1 MSPIN
6 PSQSAH
12 HIIAT
17 RPVSFTLTQ
26 VRWSLAAALVTLL
39 LVPIALR
46 VHPGLNAEY
55 FSTLAS
61 NATPVVTGIDDELST
76 QQIERRWPDLAP
88 AEFRVRWFG
97 YIALPADG
105 TYTFSLTADDGAAL
119 AIDGATL
126 IDTGAGRGTFTKS
139 AQAQFTGGLHAVAV
153 EYRQSGGD
161 YAFDWSWARG
171 DGVLSPVPAWRLAP
185 RRGDWPRQAFAHA
198 LRIAGV
204 TAAFVLLLG
213 WAMAARVSLVRAARR
228 RPAAAL
234 LVFFVGMAVLQTW
247 PLASDPGHLSRNDN
261 ADTVLNEWALAWV
274 AHQAVTD
281 PLHLFDANIFY
292 PEHDTLAY
300 SESMIVQSAMA
311 APLLWLGASPVLAYN
326 VVLIAG
332 FAFNGWVMALI
343 MRRWTGD
350 AVAALASGILF
361 AYNSNILTR
370 LPHMQALHVEFLP
383 LALFAWDRLLEMP
396 RIRYAVMLGA
406 MVALQSMTSIYLLVF
421 TVTTMTA
428 AALARAG
435 EWLGTRFRRIAL
447 LVTIAA
453 GVAALISVP
462 FLLPYVWVHQA
473 QGFERSVDDA
483 ASMSATLGSY
493 LASPSRLHY
502 GLWSYRW
509 FDSPS
514 ALFPGVTALIL
525 AAASFMRL
533 TAVRDRRARMC
544 LIVGISGVLLSLGP
558 KVPGYTVL
566 FTLVPI
572 VRVVRVV
579 SSFGYIA
586 LMGLAMM
593 AAYGVVELRRIL
605 PARVWPI
612 GAGAV
617 LLLVTVEPL
626 AAPLELSPFSGVPR
640 IYDRLRSEPAA
651 VVIEL
656 PFYTTSAGFAQ
667 ARYMLNS
674 TRHWRPMLNGYSGY
688 RPPSF
693 YDTADAVQ
701 PFPAASSIQWL
712 RQRGVTHVFV
722 HLDAYDEGMAA
733 RLAAI
738 PALREVASE
747 RAVTLYRLTEM
758 R

>member
-1 MSPIN
+1 
-6 PSQSAH
+6 
-12 HIIAT
+12 
-17 RPVSFTLTQ
+17 VSFTLRQ
-26 VRWSLAAALVTLL
+26 VRWVLAAAVLILL
-39 LVPIALR
+39 LVPSALR

-61 NATPVVTGIDDELST
+61 NAAPVTTGIDAELST
-76 QQIERRWPDLAP
+76 EQIERRWPDLAP

-105 TYTFSLTADDGAAL
+105 SYRFAIDADDGAAL
-119 AIDGATL
+119 AIDGTTL
-126 IDTGAGRGTFTKS
+126 VDTGSGRGTFSKS
-139 AQAQFTGGLHAVAV
+139 AQGVFTAGVHAVAID
-153 EYRQSGGD
+153 YRQSGGD
-161 YAFDWSWARG
+161 FAFAWSWSR
-171 DGVLSPVPAWRLAP
+171 DGATPSPVPAWRLAP
-185 RRGDWPRQAFAHA
+185 RRSDWPRQALAHA
-198 LRIAGV
+198 LRVAGLV
-204 TAAFVLLLG
+204 AAAALLLG
-213 WAMAARVSLVRAARR
+213 WAIAGRASLVRAARR

-234 LVFFVGMAVLQTW
+234 LVFFVGMAVVQTW
-247 PLASDPGHLSRNDN
+247 PLASDPAHLSRNDN

-332 FAFNGWVMALI
+332 FALNGWVMALI
-343 MRRWTGD
+343 IRRWTGD

-383 LALFAWDRLLEMP
+383 LALFAWDRLLQAP
-396 RIRYAVMLGA
+396 RMRYAVMLGA
-406 MVALQSMTSIYLLVF
+406 MVALQSLTSIYLLVF
-421 TVTTMTA
+421 TVTTMAA

-435 EWLGTRFRRIAL
+435 EWLGTRFWRIAL
-447 LVTIAA
+447 LVTIAGA
-453 GVAALISVP
+453 VAALVSVP
-462 FLLPYVWVHQA
+462 FLLPYVWVHQS

-514 ALFPGVTALIL
+514 ALFPGVTAMLL

-544 LIVGISGVLLSLGP
+544 LVVGISGVLLSLGP

-572 VRVVRVV
+572 MRVVRVV

-586 LMGLAMM
+586 LMGLAMV
-593 AAYGVVELRRIL
+593 AGYGVVELRRIV
-605 PARVWPI
+605 PVRAWAIV
-612 GAGAV
+612 AGAV
-617 LLLVTVEPL
+617 LLLVTIEPL

-640 IYDRLRSEPAA
+640 IYDRLRSEPGA

-656 PFYTTSAGFAQ
+656 PFYTASAGFAQ

-693 YDTADAVQ
+693 YDTADSVQ
-701 PFPAASSIQWL
+701 QFPAASSIEWL
-712 RQRGVTHVFV
+712 RQHGVTHLFV
-722 HLDAYDEGMAA
+722 HLDAYDETMAA

-738 PALREVASE
+738 PALHEVASE
-747 RAVTLYRLTEM
+747 RAVTLYRVAGV